1 MLKAAVYL
9 TLELGKKQAL
19 KPAPRVLIEALKTV
33 EVTHKDEGRSGFQL
47 TFEVGRNRH
56 SAEKNILDYPLL
68 IHNHLE
74 PFSRIRIQVSVGATA
89 HVLMDG
95 TITNH
100 QFSPS
105 SEAGG
110 STFTVTGEDI
120 SVMMDIE
127 DKTARFPRRRA
138 DNIVRE
144 LLSNYRKDY
153 GILPDIQ
160 RPSQQDQP
168 RRHGRIPAQQ
178 TTDLK
183 YINQLA
189 KQHGCVFFVTPAPR
203 RGKNKKG
210 PHQNIAYWG
219 PPQRNQQTQPPLS
232 FNMGAY
238 TNVESVSF
246 QYNALGPVKMS
257 GYARNKKPITV
268 PATERKPPLSKRPAI
283 THQDHVRVQKFRLP
297 GRRRNQALINAQTTV
312 DKSVDSVVSANC
324 EIDTSRYGSVVLL
337 RGVVSL
343 RGVGHSYDGLYYVK
357 SVTHKLSQGDYKQS
371 LALTRDGLGTT
382 IKKVSA

>member
-1 MLKAAVYL
+1 MKAAVYL
-9 TLELGKKQAL
+9 TLELGKQQAL
-19 KPAPRVLIEALKTV
+19 KPAPRVLIEALKTL

-47 TFEVGRNRH
+47 SFEIGRNRH
-56 SAEKNILDYPLL
+56 SATPNILDYPVIL
-68 IHNHLE
+68 HDYLE
-74 PFSRIRIQVSVGATA
+74 PFSRVRIQVSVGGIA

-95 TITNH
+95 AITNH

-105 SEAGG
+105 AEAGG

-120 SVMMDIE
+120 SVMMDIAE
-127 DKTARFPRRRA
+127 KTSRFPRRRA
-138 DNIVRE
+138 DTIVRQ
-144 LLSNYRKDY
+144 LISSYSADY
-153 GILPDIQ
+153 GITPDIQ
-160 RPSQQDQP
+160 RPAQQDQP

-203 RGKNKKG
+203 PKNSG
-210 PHQNIAYWG
+210 PYKNIAYWG
-219 PPQRNQQTQPPLS
+219 PPKRDQQTQPPLS

-257 GYARNKKPITV
+257 GYARNKKTISV
-268 PATERKPPLSKRPAI
+268 SATQRKPPLSARPAI
-283 THQDHVRVQKFRLP
+283 DTQDFVRVQKFRLP

-312 DKSVDSVVSANC
+312 DKSVDSVISANC

-357 SVTHKLSQGDYKQS
+357 SVTHKFNQGDYKQS
-371 LALTRDGLGTT
+371 LSLTRDGLGTT
-382 IKKVSA
+382 IQEVSA